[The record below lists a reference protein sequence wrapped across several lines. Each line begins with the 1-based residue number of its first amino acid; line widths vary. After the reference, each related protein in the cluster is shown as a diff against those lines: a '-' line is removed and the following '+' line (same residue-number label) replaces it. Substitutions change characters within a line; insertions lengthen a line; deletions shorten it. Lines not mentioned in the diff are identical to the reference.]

1 MLRRSLVNLGYEKKR
16 LIEIHYL
23 STHVEIDMFQTM
35 TRPALTI
42 NPVIGSDLLKSV
54 TSLWI
59 NQALQKPI
67 QNKQATNPIDWSN
80 DLGRIADTGD
90 VDAFKSIFEYFAPRV
105 KAYIMRLDSD
115 NLVAEELT
123 QEVMSIVWRK
133 AKQYDSSKAAASTWI
148 FTIARNLRIDTFRKE
163 KRPDLDPYDPS
174 LAPDPDISS
183 EELVFAKQKATRLN
197 TAIKKLPSEQR
208 QVLHLSFYEDF
219 SHAEIAKQL
228 DLPLGTV
235 KSRIRLAFQ
244 RIKNSLGEE
253 L

>member
-1 MLRRSLVNLGYEKKR
+1 MLQ
-16 LIEIHYL
+16 I
-23 STHVEIDMFQTM
+23 M
-35 TRPALTI
+35 TRPELSI
-42 NPVIGSDLLKSV
+42 NPYIGSDLLKSL

-67 QNKQATNPIDWSN
+67 QNKQATDPIDWSN
-80 DLGRIADTGD
+80 VLGRVADVGD
-90 VDAFKSIFEYFAPRV
+90 VEAFKSIFEYFAPRV
-105 KAYIMRLDSD
+105 KAYIMRLDCDS
-115 NLVAEELT
+115 LVAEELT

-183 EELVFAKQKATRLN
+183 EDVVFAKQKAARLN
-197 TAIKKLPSEQR
+197 TEIKKLPSEQR
-208 QVLHLSFYEDF
+208 QVLHMSFYDDI
-219 SHAEIAKQL
+219 SHAEIANQL
-228 DLPLGTV
+228 NLPLGTV

>member
-1 MLRRSLVNLGYEKKR
+1 
-16 LIEIHYL
+16 
-23 STHVEIDMFQTM
+23 M
-35 TRPALTI
+35 TRPELSI
-42 NPVIGSDLLKSV
+42 NPYIGSDLLKSL

-67 QNKQATNPIDWSN
+67 QNKQATDPIDWSN
-80 DLGRIADTGD
+80 VLGRVADVGD
-90 VDAFKSIFEYFAPRV
+90 VEAFKSIFEYIAPRV
-105 KAYIMRLDSD
+105 KAYIMRLDCDS
-115 NLVAEELT
+115 LVAEELT

-174 LAPDPDISS
+174 LAPAPAISS
-183 EELVFAKQKATRLN
+183 EDVVFAKQKAARLN
-197 TAIKKLPSEQR
+197 TEIKKLPSEQR
-208 QVLHLSFYEDF
+208 QVLHMSFYDDI
-219 SHAEIAKQL
+219 SHAEIANQL
-228 DLPLGTV
+228 NLPLGTV

>member
-1 MLRRSLVNLGYEKKR
+1 
-16 LIEIHYL
+16 
-23 STHVEIDMFQTM
+23 MFQTM
-35 TRPALTI
+35 TRPEFNLNSI
-42 NPVIGSDLLKSV
+42 IGSDLLKSV

-67 QNKQATNPIDWSN
+67 QNKQAIDPIDWSN
-80 DLGRIADTGD
+80 DLDKIADKGD

-105 KAYIMRLDSD
+105 KAYIMRLDCDS
-115 NLVAEELT
+115 LIAEELT

-163 KRPDLDPYDPS
+163 KRPDFDPYDPS
-174 LAPDPDISS
+174 LAPDPDVSS
-183 EELVFAKQKATRLN
+183 EDLVFAKQKAARLN
-197 TAIKKLPSEQR
+197 TAIKKLPTEQR
-208 QVLHLSFYEDF
+208 QVLHMSFYDDF
-219 SHAEIAKQL
+219 SHAEIANQL
-228 DLPLGTV
+228 NLPLGTV

-244 RIKNSLGEE
+244 RIKSSLGEE